1 MRGFLWNGSAS
12 LVQLGTIVAL
22 YALLEVEELGSFEW
36 GLSLV
41 MLLAIIGDLGLG
53 TALVQRPDAV
63 DAHFDTAFWTNV
75 AWGLLLTGIVILSA
89 PALAG
94 VLGGED
100 PVLFSGVVRTLCWL
114 VPFASVSAVFRA
126 RLQRDSV
133 RATAT
138 RTVVPQCAAER
149 RALGA
154 HHAVLREGL
163 RRLSGPS
170 YH

>member
-94 VLGGED
+94 DHL
-100 PVLFSGVVRTLCWL
+100 
-114 VPFASVSAVFRA
+114 
-126 RLQRDSV
+126 
-133 RATAT
+133 
-138 RTVVPQCAAER
+138 
-149 RALGA
+149 
-154 HHAVLREGL
+154 
-163 RRLSGPS
+163 
-170 YH
+170 